1 MVHED
6 HGIGI
11 YRGVE
16 KIEVNHIAK
25 DYIKIEYG
33 GGGTL
38 YVLPTELSTE
48 LSVLQ
53 KYASAGSAKPKLNK
67 LGTQEWGNTKS
78 KVKSAVDEI
87 AEDLVQLYA
96 ARREKKGHQFGPD
109 TVWQK
114 EFEELFPYE
123 ETDDQLTAI
132 EDTKKDMES
141 DRIMDRL
148 ICGDVG
154 YGKAGGSSRSYHDP
168 GPAALQHICGE
179 NAQVSH
185 YYRDAFQVPHA
196 G

>member
-1 MVHED
+1 M
-6 HGIGI
+6 
-11 YRGVE
+11 
-16 KIEVNHIAK
+16 
-25 DYIKIEYG
+25 
-33 GGGTL
+33 
-38 YVLPTELSTE
+38 LPTE

-78 KVKSAVDEI
+78 KVKSAVDEV

-96 ARREKKGHQFGPD
+96 ARREKRGHQFGPD

-114 EFEELFPYE
+114 ELEELFPYE
-123 ETDDQLTAI
+123 ETDDQLAAI

-154 YGKAGGSSRSYHDP
+154 YGKTEIAVR
-168 GPAALQHICGE
+168 AAFKAVMEGM
-179 NAQVSH
+179 QVAVTIH
-185 YYRDAFQVPHA
+185 LWRECADIL
-196 G
+196 